1 MSARAPEP
9 IPVTAEAASIGVD
22 ALPARAVVGEYAGM
36 ERAARL
42 APFGV
47 GLGWIL
53 FVLVVTNQA
62 LVASALGAL
71 FPGAR
76 SPVLPDPSLA
86 ALTAQ
91 HLLIVLLS
99 STLTV
104 LVGVP
109 LGILVTRRSGADFRP
124 IVSAGVDFGQVFP
137 PIAVLALMLPIL
149 GLGIWPAIVA
159 LFLYGLFPV
168 VSSTVAG
175 LENVP
180 GSTVDAATG
189 VGMSRVQVLRR
200 IELPL
205 SVAVIMAGIRTSVI
219 INVGTATIA
228 AATGAG
234 GLGLPIFTGIS
245 TQNLGYILEGAV
257 TVSVLALLLD
267 ATLVLVERWVTPKGL
282 RN

>member
-1 MSARAPEP
+1 VA
-9 IPVTAEAASIGVD
+9 VAEGAASGGVD
-22 ALPARAVVGEYAGM
+22 ALPARGVPADGGGRAIRSSWVAPAVLVVA
-36 ERAARL
+36 
-42 APFGV
+42 
-47 GLGWIL
+47 WIV
-53 FVLVVTNQA
+53 FVVVVTNQA
-62 LVASALGAL
+62 LVASILGAL

-76 SPVLPDPSLA
+76 SPVLPDPTLA
-86 ALTAQ
+86 ALTAE
-91 HLLIVLLS
+91 HLLIVLIAS
-99 STLTV
+99 GIAV
-104 LVGVP
+104 LIGVP
-109 LGILVTRRSGADFRP
+109 LGIWVTRASGADFRA

-149 GLGIWPAIVA
+149 GLGLKPAIVA
-159 LFLYGLFPV
+159 LVLYALFPI

-175 LENVP
+175 LENV
-180 GSTVDAATG
+180 SVAAVDAATG
-189 VGMSRVQVLRR
+189 VGMSRGQVLRR

-219 INVGTATIA
+219 IIVGTATIA

-267 ATLVLVERWVTPKGL
+267 ATLALVERWVTPKGL
-282 RN
+282 REPVG

>member
-1 MSARAPEP
+1 MAWVAF
-9 IPVTAEAASIGVD
+9 
-22 ALPARAVVGEYAGM
+22 L
-36 ERAARL
+36 
-42 APFGV
+42 
-47 GLGWIL
+47 
-53 FVLVVTNQA
+53 LVVTNQA
-62 LVASALGAL
+62 LVASLLGAL
-71 FPGAR
+71 VPGAR
-76 SPVLPDPSLA
+76 SAVMPDPTLA

-91 HLLIVLLS
+91 HVLIVLVS
-99 STLTV
+99 SGLTIA
-104 LVGVP
+104 VGVP
-109 LGILVTRRSGADFRP
+109 LGIFVTRPSGAEFRP
-124 IVSAGVDFGQVFP
+124 LVSAAVDFGQVFP

-180 GSTVDAATG
+180 AATVDAARG
-189 VGMSRVQVLRR
+189 VGMSRGQVLRR

-205 SVAVIMAGIRTSVI
+205 SAAVIMAGVRTSVI

-245 TQNLGYILEGAV
+245 TQNLGYILEGAL
-257 TVSVLALLLD
+257 TVSALALLLD
-267 ATLVLVERWVTPKGL
+267 STLALVERWLTPRGL
-282 RN
+282 REAG